1 MAWSLVLDTNV
12 LLSGLAYPSSV
23 SGKIVTAWRTGA
35 VKVVLSPYILDELRR
50 VLPRLR
56 ERHQMTDM
64 QISEL
69 VDCLSF
75 EVDLVE
81 PDSTVDV
88 ALTDPFDQKI
98 LGTLRVAQSTRQT
111 QFLITGD
118 KALLKLANRYPI
130 LSPAEFWQRFGG

>member
-23 SGKIVTAWRTGA
+23 PGKIVTAWRTGA